1 MNEPDKELFFKINM
15 LDKYMQN
22 MQQQIEAVEN
32 EINELYLLKKGI
44 EDLENSSGKE
54 AFSSIGK
61 NIFIKT
67 KIISEELLVGIGE
80 KNFVNKSI
88 PETAK
93 IIKNQ
98 IEKLKIIKEEI
109 LKEINVLNKEAE
121 KILLSVEKNSN

>member
-88 PETAK
+88 LETAK
-93 IIKNQ
+93 IIENQ

>member
-93 IIKNQ
+93 IIGNQ

-121 KILLSVEKNSN
+121 KILLSVEKSSN